1 MNTFELTFVCI
12 SGRIRHR
19 AMVTRKR
26 GTVCH
31 VVGKNLVSTH
41 TKIRA
46 KSYNSFFKDKKMIKC
61 MC

>member
-1 MNTFELTFVCI
+1 
-12 SGRIRHR
+12 
-19 AMVTRKR
+19 MVTRER

-46 KSYNSFFKDKKMIKC
+46 KSYNSFFQDKKNDKMYVLVYY
-61 MC
+61 